1 MNALDTG
8 TSIQFHSNFIHML
21 TRPRYAGR
29 PWSLKMSSENLKL
42 ESIHRMIEITGSALA
57 LIALSP
63 VLMTIAFLI
72 RRQDGGPVLFR
83 QTRIGKNGIEFSFFK
98 FRSMVL
104 NADALKASL
113 KAQNEHGDLG
123 ITFKMKMDPRITRI
137 GRFIRKFSLDELPQF
152 YNVLIGDMALVGPRP
167 AVVAEVARYDDHA
180 RRRLAVRPGLT
191 CYWQIMGRAELDFN
205 QQVEL
210 DLKYIANRSII
221 EDARILLATPRAI
234 ISGRGAY

>member
-1 MNALDTG
+1 MKVLDTS
-8 TSIQFHSNFIHML
+8 TSIHIYSNFIHML
-21 TRPRYAGR
+21 TRPRGEDKS
-29 PWSLKMSSENLKL
+29 WSLKMSFGDLKL
-42 ESIHRMIEITGSALA
+42 ESIHRMIDITVSALA

-63 VLMTIAFLI
+63 ILLSIAFLI
-72 RRQDGGPVLFR
+72 RLQDGGPVLFR
-83 QTRIGKNGIEFSFFK
+83 QTRVGKNGREFSFFK

-104 NADALKASL
+104 YADDLKTALKS
-113 KAQNEHGDLG
+113 QNEHGAQG
-123 ITFKMKMDPRITRI
+123 ITFKMKSDPRITSI

-180 RRRLAVRPGLT
+180 RRRLTVRPGLT

-210 DLKYIANRSII
+210 DLKYIANRGII
-221 EDARILLATPRAI
+221 EDTRILLATPRAI
-234 ISGRGAY
+234 LSGRGAY